1 MVSAQKIF
9 WVVCLLG
16 IFQGV
21 ATAEEYIPD
30 RYDSDG
36 DRYWIPRPYKK
47 SPVTHVTIMENGM
60 KSEAGKGMPDDCTK
74 FKVTEKD
81 IKEYF
86 AKAKVVSN
94 GAYMHEINWSPCYA
108 GGEIKFANGKSGKWG
123 VQQLRAG
130 YLLMDGKEY
139 YFDCQRCR
147 SKVYDGVLV
156 H

>member
-1 MVSAQKIF
+1 MVNTQQFF

-36 DRYWIPRPYKK
+36 DRYWSPRPYKK
-47 SPVTHVTIMENGM
+47 SPVKQVTIIENGM
-60 KSEAGKGMPDDCTK
+60 KSKAGKDEPDDCSK

-86 AKAKVVSN
+86 ARAKIVSS
-94 GAYMHEINWSPCYA
+94 GAYMHEINWSACYA
-108 GGEIKFANGKSGKWG
+108 NGTIEFTNGKSGKWG
-123 VQQLRAG
+123 VQKYRAG
-130 YLLMDGKEY
+130 YLFLDGKIY
-139 YFDCQRCR
+139 HFDCQRCR
-147 SKVYDGVLV
+147 SKVFE
-156 H
+156 